1 MTLLGLAA
9 IALVSLAIHLA
20 LWMVLAHQSA
30 MRATSGEMAL
40 LRNQT
45 NGAIDQLHLRL
56 KGVEERLTLLNN
68 RTQR

>member
-20 LWMVLAHQSA
+20 LWQVLAHLSA
-30 MRATSGEMAL
+30 MRV
-40 LRNQT
+40 T
-45 NGAIDQLHLRL
+45 NGENAALRHQINFAADGLHLRL
-56 KGVEERLTLLNN
+56 KIVEEKLTLLNN

>member
-20 LWMVLAHQSA
+20 LWQVLTHQSA
-30 MRATSGEMAL
+30 MRATSGEMAEL
-40 LRNQT
+40 KRNF
-45 NGAIDQLHLRL
+45 NSAIDNFHGRL
-56 KGVEERLTLLNN
+56 KTVEEKITLLNN

>member
-20 LWMVLAHQSA
+20 LWQVLAHQSS
-30 MRATSGEMAL
+30 MRATSGEIIS
-40 LRNQT
+40 LRVAHNA
-45 NGAIDQLHLRL
+45 AIDSIHGRL
-56 KGVEERLTLLNN
+56 KTVEEKITLLNN

>member
-20 LWMVLAHQSA
+20 LWQVLAHKSA
-30 MRATSGEMAL
+30 MRATSGEMTL
-40 LRNQT
+40 LRQQHNIAVD
-45 NGAIDQLHLRL
+45 NLHARI
-56 KGVEERLTLLNN
+56 KFVEEKITLLNN